1 MRKQLEA
8 VLRQIA
14 PIATIP
20 APRKLETNEGETGY
34 WTQTDDGPVWTAVDE
49 DDDYIDLLQME
60 AEDGDDEPGED
71 EARPNSVVK
80 NAYKAKY
87 RARAREAARKPKG
100 IAQKAMERSCGDW
113 LAVELAKRT
122 LTEGKKP
129 SLIVPA
135 FEAILDANGV
145 AHAHWNR
152 TTPGWQGRLRM
163 TGRLALQRIVAEA
176 NELAL
181 PDGST
186 IAPPKVWVAKHAN

>member
-8 VLRQIA
+8 VLKQIA
-14 PIATIP
+14 PLAHIP
-20 APRKLETNEGETGY
+20 AP
-34 WTQTDDGPVWTAVDE
+34 AADE
-49 DDDYIDLLQME
+49 DDDYIDLAQME
-60 AEDGDDEPGED
+60 AEDGDDEPVDLSDEPGED
-71 EARPNSVVK
+71 EDRPNSVVK
-80 NAYKAKY
+80 GAYKAKY
-87 RARAREAARKPKG
+87 RARAREMARKPKG
-100 IAQKAMERSCGDW
+100 VAQKALERSCADW

-145 AHAHWNR
+145 KHAHWNR

-181 PDGST
+181 PGEAPLT
-186 IAPPKVWVAKHAN
+186 PPKAWVAKHAN